1 MYSAW
6 TKHIKDE
13 KDKENFRNRVLS
25 AKEVLRRLDQIIEEQ
40 EQDLTDSSSSIK
52 SFDNPNWA
60 LKQAYIQG
68 YNARGKSI
76 RNFID
81 LDHKE
86 T

>member
-6 TKHIKDE
+6 TKHLKEE
-13 KDKENFRNRVLS
+13 KDKESFRNRVLS
-25 AKEVLRRLDQIIEEQ
+25 TKEVLRRLDQIIDEQ
-40 EQDLTDSSSSIK
+40 ETELTDSSTSLK

-68 YNARGKSI
+68 YIARGKSI

-81 LDHKE
+81 LDSKE
-86 T
+86 N

>member
-6 TKHIKDE
+6 TKHIKEE
-13 KDKENFRNRVLS
+13 KDKEIFRNRVLS
-25 AKEVLRRLDQIIEEQ
+25 SKTVLHRLDQIIEEQ
-40 EQDLTDSSSSIK
+40 ELDLIDSSTSLK

-68 YNARGKSI
+68 YITRGKSI
-76 RNFID
+76 RNFIN
-81 LDHKE
+81 LDQKE